1 MTKLKY
7 LLAIFDMDGTILNTL
22 EDLTRTTNAALAAQG
37 MPQHTMNE
45 VRLMVGNGIRRLIE
59 RAVPAGT
66 AAPVIEE
73 TLTVFNQ
80 YYAAHCGDHTCPY
93 PGIPELLQALRQAG
107 MYTAVVS
114 NKADYGVQEL
124 CRQYFPG
131 QFDVAVGQRDGI
143 RTKPAPDAVLAVL
156 KQLQVA
162 PEQAVFI
169 GDSDVDVCTARNA
182 GLPCFAVDWGFRE
195 RTVLEQAGATAIF
208 SDAAA
213 LQQALLGNTAAHPQ
227 NSRR

>member
-1 MTKLKY
+1 MTNLKY

-22 EDLTRTTNAALAAQG
+22 EDLTCATNAALKTQG
-37 MPQHTMNE
+37 MPQHTMDE
-45 VRLMVGNGIRRLIE
+45 VRRMVGNGIRRLIE

-66 AAPVIEE
+66 AEPIIEK
-73 TLTVFNQ
+73 TLTAFHQ

-107 MYTAVVS
+107 MRTAVVS

-131 QFDVAVGQRDGI
+131 LFDVAVGQRDGI

-156 KQLQVA
+156 EQLQIA

-169 GDSDVDVCTARNA
+169 GDSDVDVLTARHA
-182 GLPCFAVDWGFRE
+182 GLSCFAVDWGFRE
-195 RTVLEQAGATAIF
+195 RAVLTQAGASVIF

-213 LQQALLGNTAAHPQ
+213 LQLALLGDAAAL
-227 NSRR
+227 R

>member
-1 MTKLKY
+1 
-7 LLAIFDMDGTILNTL
+7 
-22 EDLTRTTNAALAAQG
+22 
-37 MPQHTMNE
+37 
-45 VRLMVGNGIRRLIE
+45 MVGNGIRRLIE

-213 LQQALLGNTAAHPQ
+213 LQQALLENTAAHPQ